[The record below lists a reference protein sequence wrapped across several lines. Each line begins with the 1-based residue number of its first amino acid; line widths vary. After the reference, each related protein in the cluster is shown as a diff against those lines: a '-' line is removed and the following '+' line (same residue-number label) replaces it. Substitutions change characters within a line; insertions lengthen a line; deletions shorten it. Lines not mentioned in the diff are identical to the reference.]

1 MSHQLI
7 SEQVDIYQFPDV
19 CYPAKEN
26 TQITIGDLHGNSMKL
41 MFMLV
46 KQGIATNVTKEQYDK
61 LTALYNKNVVDLTKQ
76 DIEEFN
82 NIIAGITF
90 NKTAITLIGDE
101 LADRGSNDYFTLKI
115 LEKLREQQVPVKIII
130 SNHSIEFL
138 QACEKYETTK
148 HFRPPML
155 MDGHA
160 DSLVNLNTL
169 VEKGIVSAD
178 EVLKLAQNAYKPNIK
193 AISYSLNADSSEIT
207 LYSHSGIGLNIVEG
221 LAKQFNVTYKD
232 SSAVELAKTI
242 DRINQKFQE
251 HVQQGT
257 VHKLCPQE
265 AMYSGYVGYSNLTKT
280 PLVFAIWNRLYDSKI
295 IKRPENHNGYRLVYV
310 HGHDPKD
317 PEQYKDHVHN
327 LDANNDLGKFM
338 HLNQGTYEVLCT
350 DISPKELSQ
359 QLENINDDEQQ
370 VLVEQVEIVLP
381 ETEHFDAGQFDAQQ
395 SRVEQNNLLKP
406 TTISIDQLKQSF
418 DDQLELIKKKE
429 KVLRQDGYTD
439 AANAA
444 KLLHQKIT
452 HSFNNTLPNNAE
464 QFKKECK
471 DAIDEARPQLEN
483 HRGWK
488 LALHY
493 LMLTATGI
501 GVLLVL
507 ADMGHKV
514 ATGKHLSFFK
524 TDTAQKVSDLEK
536 MVDEVPESPKLQ

>member
-46 KQGIATNVTKEQYDK
+46 KQGITTNVTKEQYDK

-82 NIIAGITF
+82 KIIAGITF

-115 LEKLREQQVPVKIII
+115 LEKLKEQQVPVKIII

-169 VEKGIVSAD
+169 VEKGIVSAE

-193 AISYSLNADSSEIT
+193 AISYSLNEDSSEIT
-207 LYSHSGIGLNIVEG
+207 LYSHSGIGLNILRG
-221 LAKQFNVTYKD
+221 LADQFNVPYKD

-242 DRINQKFQE
+242 DKINQKFQE

-257 VHKLCPQE
+257 VHTLCPPD
-265 AMYSGYVGYSNLTKT
+265 AMYAGYTGYTDLTKT
-280 PLVFAIWNRLYDSKI
+280 PLVCAMWNRLYKI
-295 IKRPENHNGYRLVYV
+295 MERPANHKGYRLVYV

-317 PEQYKDHVHN
+317 PDQDQEHVRN
-327 LDANNDLGKFM
+327 LDANNNLGKLIYM
-338 HLNQGTYEVLCT
+338 NQGTYEVLCT
-350 DISPKELSQ
+350 DIYSKDLAEQ
-359 QLENINDDEQQ
+359 IENNDKQHDF
-370 VLVEQVEIVLP
+370 VEQVELVLP
-381 ETEHFDAGQFDAQQ
+381 KTEQVDAGQFDAQQ
-395 SRVEQNNLLKP
+395 SHVDQNELLKP
-406 TTISIDQLKQSF
+406 TTISLDQLKQSF
-418 DDQLELIKKKE
+418 DEQLEQIKKKE

-439 AANAA
+439 AADAA
-444 KLLHQKIT
+444 KKLHQKIT
-452 HSFNNTLPNNAE
+452 DSFNKTLPNNAE

-471 DAIDEARPQLEN
+471 DAIDEALPQLEN

-488 LALHY
+488 LALNY

-501 GVLLVL
+501 GVLVVL
-507 ADMGHKV
+507 ADMGHKLV
-514 ATGKHLSFFK
+514 TGKHLSFFK